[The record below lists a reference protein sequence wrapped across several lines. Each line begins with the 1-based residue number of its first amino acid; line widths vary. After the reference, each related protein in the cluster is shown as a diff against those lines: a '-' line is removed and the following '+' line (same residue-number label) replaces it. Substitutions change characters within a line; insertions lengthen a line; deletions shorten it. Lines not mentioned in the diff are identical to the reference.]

1 MSNIKNVIFDLGGV
15 ILKGQAAGV
24 LTELNIDEKERNELS
39 RFFDNWEALDRGEM
53 TLEEKYDEC
62 NFKDDKYKDFL
73 INYYKV
79 RDNNDDVIRL
89 INKLKSNGYNIY
101 VLSDSNKEVADHVKK
116 LDVLKN
122 IDGFV
127 ISCDY
132 HALKQDGILFEIL
145 LNNYNLNSDE
155 CYLID
160 DLVENINTAK
170 KYNIDGY
177 VFDEN
182 DDISKLYEIFSI
194 KKEQ

>member
-101 VLSDSNKEVADHVKK
+101 VLSDNNKEVADHVKK